1 MPAPDTTPVPVY
13 AETDQED
20 LIEAAGAF
28 SVPIR
33 DIVHHEMG
41 EDWDLYS
48 DTLTEMNRLEYRL
61 DQMEAAVAKSRQA
74 LALIHR
80 RARVRALWEPT
91 LRKENI
97 PATDSGGA
105 LADDVNDFTR
115 ALFTAERETD
125 CTLAAVLNC
134 PEVAMWADVLTERA
148 TTPETSDEA
157 LENTSNRITG
167 VLSGI
172 ITAAMDLA
180 DVHPDAAP

>member
-1 MPAPDTTPVPVY
+1 MPAPDTKPVPVY
-13 AETDQED
+13 AESDRED
-20 LIEAAGAF
+20 LIEATGAF

-41 EDWDLYS
+41 EDWDLYG
-48 DTLTEMNRLEYRL
+48 DTPTEMTRLEYRL

-74 LALIHR
+74 LAFIHR

-97 PATDSGGA
+97 PTTDSGGA

-134 PEVAMWADVLTERA
+134 PGVAMWVDILIDRV

-157 LENTSNRITG
+157 LENASNRITG
-167 VLSGI
+167 VLVGI
-172 ITAAMDLA
+172 ITAVMDLA
-180 DVHPDAAP
+180 DAHPGVAP